1 MDPFGVLASWKA
13 KVLATEAKAVQN
25 DWYNGLFNLDA
36 DQVELLKFI
45 GSVSL
50 IGLTLFL
57 VLRFVFLRHL
67 SADFSNRVVSIM
79 HNFVALS
86 YSAYLVNWSAP
97 FAEVGRAL
105 SPMEVRRMSRPE
117 RPRLWVERTLEREKE
132 PSPSPASLSSSR

>member
-25 DWYNGLFNLDA
+25 DWYNGLFILDA

-97 FAEVGRAL
+97 FAEGPWPPSSAASSTRTRC
-105 SPMEVRRMSRPE
+105 PWRR
-117 RPRLWVERTLEREKE
+117 RTATT
-132 PSPSPASLSSSR
+132 PWSSPAGGTPTLGST